1 MGKVC
6 TVGGQAVMEGVMMK
20 SPTGIA
26 MAVRKPDGTIATQYK
41 PERSRAQKGTF
52 YGLPVVRGVVAF
64 VELLSIGMGTLT
76 ESAKLAGEEIDEE
89 PSKFE
94 RWLAAKLG
102 KSVESV
108 IIGFAVVIAV
118 CLAVGLFFVL
128 PTLLGS
134 LILDGSEVASVW
146 KSLTEGLVR
155 LLIFLGYIVLCS
167 RVKDVRRVFMY
178 HGAEHKTINCV
189 ENGLELTVENVRKQS
204 KEHKRCGTSFLLYVM
219 VISILFFMF
228 IRVEEPLLRIVLRIV
243 LIPVV
248 AGVSYEFIRF
258 AGSHDGTIITI
269 LSKPGL
275 WMQALTT
282 REPDDSMIEVAI
294 QSVEA
299 VFDWKAYQKEM
310 EMSEKSSMV
319 TMRHPDAE
327 EEEPEVVV
335 SNKNKTETAQP
346 HRVAAVKKA
355 DKRTRRGAY
364 FHEPVVERKQESDE
378 TETDTEKTEKT
389 EKKEMQVH
397 HVASLK
403 KATGTRHPMQPIEEL
418 RRDGILE
425 DSESDDADDEILS
438 ALDKFF
444 E

>member
-1 MGKVC
+1 MRRLKSSGI
-6 TVGGQAVMEGVMMK
+6 GGQAVIEGVMMK
-20 SPTGIA
+20 NKDQYA
-26 MAVRKPDGTIATQYK
+26 VAVRTPDNEIVVDKQEYHSVAEK
-41 PERSRAQKGTF
+41 HPWMR
-52 YGLPVVRGVVAF
+52 LPLIRGVVTF
-64 VELLSIGMGTLT
+64 VESLSIGMKTLT
-76 ESAKLAGEEIDEE
+76 YSASFYEEEE
-89 PSKFE
+89 EQGKKEKKEEKKENRFE
-94 RWLAAKLG
+94 G
-102 KSVESV
+102 
-108 IIGFAVVIAV
+108 IIMGFTVVIALV
-118 CLAVGLFFVL
+118 VAVALFMIL
-128 PTLLGS
+128 PWFIAEQAGS
-134 LILDGSEVASVW
+134 LIENTIVQALMEGLLRLAIFILYVFAI
-146 KSLTEGLVR
+146 SLT
-155 LLIFLGYIVLCS
+155 
-167 RVKDVRRVFMY
+167 KDIRRVYMY

-189 ENGLELTVENVRKQS
+189 ENGSELTVENVRKQS

-258 AGSHDGTIITI
+258 AGSHDRTIITI

-327 EEEPEVVV
+327 EEEPEIVV

-364 FHEPVVERKQESDE
+364 FHEPVVERKQESDQ
-378 TETDTEKTEKT
+378 TETDTEKTEKI
-389 EKKEMQVH
+389 EKKETQVH